1 MKKLLLSLALLVGLA
16 FPASATEV
24 SVCSP
29 VVDPVQVG
37 AVLYD
42 CDPTL
47 TLDFNFATDRSLQGR
62 RGPTLTYSGG
72 NNGTYFDSAGVLQTS
87 GINEARFTH
96 DPATGA
102 SLGLLIEEARTN
114 LLLQSEDFST
124 TWVDSA
130 VTPVGISTN
139 TTVAPDGNTTADT
152 LTDDS
157 AVNFEGLEQAIT
169 VANNSTPWTATVY
182 IKKDSDETRFSE
194 LQIKLT
200 GGTLQRVNVSLN
212 TSTGAILERAS
223 TGTTVVSV
231 QDAGDYWRL
240 RVTVDNNSTGNV
252 TLEVFL
258 FPAAGNTLGTI
269 SATATGSIIA
279 WGAQLENAA
288 FPLSYISTTTAA
300 VTRSLDV
307 AGTTDVTWFNQ
318 SEGTILVEVTH
329 LALVGTADYLIQID
343 DGGSSDRIFLITD
356 TNDKTTL
363 NTTNSS
369 GDNGSSVVDVVV
381 VAGTSF
387 KAIGAFAQ
395 DDVVAGKDGVLDAT
409 PDTTADF
416 PTADALTTVRIGD
429 SHAGDRTVNGTI
441 AKIRYWHVHKEDNFL
456 INRTN

>member
-1 MKKLLLSLALLVGLA
+1 
-16 FPASATEV
+16 
-24 SVCSP
+24 
-29 VVDPVQVG
+29 
-37 AVLYD
+37 
-42 CDPTL
+42 
-47 TLDFNFATDRSLQGR
+47 
-62 RGPTLTYSGG
+62 
-72 NNGTYFDSAGVLQTS
+72 
-87 GINEARFTH
+87 
-96 DPATGA
+96 
-102 SLGLLIEEARTN
+102 
-114 LLLQSEDFST
+114 
-124 TWVDSA
+124 
-130 VTPVGISTN
+130 
-139 TTVAPDGNTTADT
+139 
-152 LTDDS
+152 
-157 AVNFEGLEQAIT
+157 
-169 VANNSTPWTATVY
+169 
-182 IKKDSDETRFSE
+182 
-194 LQIKLT
+194 
-200 GGTLQRVNVSLN
+200 
-212 TSTGAILERAS
+212 
-223 TGTTVVSV
+223 
-231 QDAGDYWRL
+231 
-240 RVTVDNNSTGNV
+240 VTVDNNTTGNV